1 MEDIQIHL
9 HLLMTMKK
17 ELYNVFCAYVK
28 DIQFIAYTD
37 SSEKAIKLWLDYIND
52 NHSRYPHIFEEL
64 KVGKLITSKQI
75 DNLDFGVVPFILRDI
90 KLEDIK
96 EAKHII
102 RCSRYS
108 HDIYCGTVDLK
119 PGETL
124 IYE

>member
-37 SSEKAIKLWLDYIND
+37 SSERAIKLWLDYIND
-52 NHSRYPHIFEEL
+52 NHSKYPHIFEEL

-75 DNLDFGVVPFILRDI
+75 DSLDFGVVPFVLRDI

-96 EAKHII
+96 EAKHI